1 MQWFAEGRLI
11 ALGEGH
17 PEVEIGVKGTHED
30 VAGAA
35 AHAELVPTVVPR
47 GKEIRF
53 ELLDCAQVWHQ
64 TVFLLSVVRPDNNAT
79 VRAGREQLV
88 GDGVPLQRVH
98 IRVVL
103 YYATQESV
111 KIHACSAKKRG
122 DQKYDL
128 ADDRQR
134 C

>member
-1 MQWFAEGRLI
+1 M
-11 ALGEGH
+11 
-17 PEVEIGVKGTHED
+17 
-30 VAGAA
+30 AGAA

-53 ELLDCAQVWHQ
+53 ELLDRAQVWHQ

-103 YYATQESV
+103 YYVTQESV
-111 KIHACSAKKRG
+111 KIQACCSAKKRG
-122 DQKYDL
+122 EQKYDV